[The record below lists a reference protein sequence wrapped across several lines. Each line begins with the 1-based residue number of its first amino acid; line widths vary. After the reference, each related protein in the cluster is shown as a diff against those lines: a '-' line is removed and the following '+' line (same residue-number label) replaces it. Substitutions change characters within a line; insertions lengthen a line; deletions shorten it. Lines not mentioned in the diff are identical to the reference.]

1 MGQKINPLGFRLGTT
16 QNHHSFWFAQPK
28 NYSEGLQEDKKI
40 RNCIK
45 NYIQKNRKKGSNRKM
60 ESDSSSEVITHIEI
74 QKEIDTIH
82 VIIHIGFP
90 NLLKKKGAIEELE
103 KDLQKEV
110 NSVNQRLN
118 IAIEKVKEPYR
129 QPNILAEYIA
139 FQLKNR
145 VSFRKAMKKAI
156 ELTKKADIKGIKI
169 QIAGLLGVKIWIF
182 NLKSFNIIAMLSHQ
196 YNKILKKKREFEISK
211 SKKPNFFYYI
221 LIFRKQHRGRMKEN
235 PAEAIIFVLVD
246 MLFKD
251 IEPQK
256 GIFEDK
262 KPLWSSK
269 IDRYA
274 RIGDVIIAVIKD
286 AVPQM
291 PLERSEVIRAVI
303 VRTRKEFKGDDGIII
318 RYDDNAAVIIDQ
330 KGNPKG
336 TRVFGAFSLAP
347 EILSHKRENINADM
361 NKKGTVRVVSTNY
374 TENIVK
380 ILLREGF
387 IESN

>member
-1 MGQKINPLGFRLGTT
+1 MKVQERILNLDSNNQINYKLKNMGQKINPLGFRLGTT

-118 IAIEKVKEPYR
+118 IAIEKVKEPY
-129 QPNILAEYIA
+129 NNLIFL
-139 FQLKNR
+139 

-221 LIFRKQHRGRMKEN
+221 LIYALQRYRTPKRN
-235 PAEAIIFVLVD
+235 I
-246 MLFKD
+246 
-251 IEPQK
+251 
-256 GIFEDK
+256 EDK

-336 TRVFGAFSLAP
+336 TRVFGAVAEELRELNLTKIVSLAP
-347 EILSHKRENINADM
+347 EVL
-361 NKKGTVRVVSTNY
+361 
-374 TENIVK
+374 
-380 ILLREGF
+380 
-387 IESN
+387 

>member
-1 MGQKINPLGFRLGTT
+1 MKVQERILNLVGGFKLKNMGQKINPLGFRLGTT
-16 QNHHSFWFAQPK
+16 QNHHSFWF
-28 NYSEGLQEDKKI
+28 EDKKI

-139 FQLKNR
+139 FQLKIDDR
-145 VSFRKAMKKAI
+145 IKKTRT
-156 ELTKKADIKGIKI
+156 LFFQKSLKKKK
-169 QIAGLLGVKIWIF
+169 K
-182 NLKSFNIIAMLSHQ
+182 KSFNIIAMLSHQ

-221 LIFRKQHRGRMKEN
+221 LIYALQRYRTPKRN
-235 PAEAIIFVLVD
+235 I
-246 MLFKD
+246 
-251 IEPQK
+251 
-256 GIFEDK
+256 EDK

-336 TRVFGAFSLAP
+336 TRVFGAVAEELRELNLTKIVSLAP
-347 EILSHKRENINADM
+347 EVL
-361 NKKGTVRVVSTNY
+361 
-374 TENIVK
+374 
-380 ILLREGF
+380 
-387 IESN
+387 

>member
-1 MGQKINPLGFRLGTT
+1 MKVQERILNLVGGFKLKNMGQKINPLGFRLGTT

-221 LIFRKQHRGRMKEN
+221 LIYALQNPKKEILKIKN
-235 PAEAIIFVLVD
+235 PGAAGN
-246 MLFKD
+246 
-251 IEPQK
+251 Q
-256 GIFEDK
+256 
-262 KPLWSSK
+262 
-269 IDRYA
+269 RYA

-336 TRVFGAFSLAP
+336 TRVFGAVAEELRELNLTKIVSLAP
-347 EILSHKRENINADM
+347 EVL
-361 NKKGTVRVVSTNY
+361 
-374 TENIVK
+374 
-380 ILLREGF
+380 
-387 IESN
+387 

>member
-1 MGQKINPLGFRLGTT
+1 
-16 QNHHSFWFAQPK
+16 
-28 NYSEGLQEDKKI
+28 
-40 RNCIK
+40 
-45 NYIQKNRKKGSNRKM
+45 
-60 ESDSSSEVITHIEI
+60 
-74 QKEIDTIH
+74 
-82 VIIHIGFP
+82 
-90 NLLKKKGAIEELE
+90 
-103 KDLQKEV
+103 
-110 NSVNQRLN
+110 
-118 IAIEKVKEPYR
+118 
-129 QPNILAEYIA
+129 

-221 LIFRKQHRGRMKEN
+221 LIYALQRYRTPKRN
-235 PAEAIIFVLVD
+235 I
-246 MLFKD
+246 
-251 IEPQK
+251 
-256 GIFEDK
+256 EDK

-336 TRVFGAFSLAP
+336 TRVFGAVAEELRELNLTKIVSLAP
-347 EILSHKRENINADM
+347 EVL
-361 NKKGTVRVVSTNY
+361 
-374 TENIVK
+374 
-380 ILLREGF
+380 
-387 IESN
+387 

>member
-1 MGQKINPLGFRLGTT
+1 MILNLMPYRASNIIEKYGTKINPLGFRLGTT

-40 RNCIK
+40 RN
-45 NYIQKNRKKGSNRKM
+45 NRKKGSNRKM

-182 NLKSFNIIAMLSHQ
+182 TRTLFFQKS
-196 YNKILKKKREFEISK
+196 LKKRRK
-211 SKKPNFFYYI
+211 NL
-221 LIFRKQHRGRMKEN
+221 LI
-235 PAEAIIFVLVD
+235 
-246 MLFKD
+246 
-251 IEPQK
+251 
-256 GIFEDK
+256 
-262 KPLWSSK
+262 
-269 IDRYA
+269 
-274 RIGDVIIAVIKD
+274 
-286 AVPQM
+286 
-291 PLERSEVIRAVI
+291 
-303 VRTRKEFKGDDGIII
+303 
-318 RYDDNAAVIIDQ
+318 
-330 KGNPKG
+330 
-336 TRVFGAFSLAP
+336 
-347 EILSHKRENINADM
+347 
-361 NKKGTVRVVSTNY
+361 
-374 TENIVK
+374 
-380 ILLREGF
+380 
-387 IESN
+387 

>member
-1 MGQKINPLGFRLGTT
+1 MKVQERILNLVGGFKLKNMGQKINPLGFRLGTT
-16 QNHHSFWFAQPK
+16 QNHHSFSQPK
-28 NYSEGLQEDKKI
+28 NYLK
-40 RNCIK
+40 
-45 NYIQKNRKKGSNRKM
+45 KKGSNRKM

-182 NLKSFNIIAMLSHQ
+182 NLVFQKS
-196 YNKILKKKREFEISK
+196 LKKEESIPLSIRF
-211 SKKPNFFYYI
+211 N
-221 LIFRKQHRGRMKEN
+221 EN
-235 PAEAIIFVLVD
+235 
-246 MLFKD
+246 
-251 IEPQK
+251 
-256 GIFEDK
+256 
-262 KPLWSSK
+262 
-269 IDRYA
+269 
-274 RIGDVIIAVIKD
+274 
-286 AVPQM
+286 
-291 PLERSEVIRAVI
+291 
-303 VRTRKEFKGDDGIII
+303 
-318 RYDDNAAVIIDQ
+318 
-330 KGNPKG
+330 
-336 TRVFGAFSLAP
+336 
-347 EILSHKRENINADM
+347 
-361 NKKGTVRVVSTNY
+361 
-374 TENIVK
+374 
-380 ILLREGF
+380 
-387 IESN
+387 

>member
-1 MGQKINPLGFRLGTT
+1 MKVQERILNLFKLVKPRARGLKNMGQKINPLGFRLGTT
-16 QNHHSFWFAQPK
+16 QNHHSFWF
-28 NYSEGLQEDKKI
+28 EDKKI

-221 LIFRKQHRGRMKEN
+221 LIYALQRYRTPKRN
-235 PAEAIIFVLVD
+235 I
-246 MLFKD
+246 
-251 IEPQK
+251 
-256 GIFEDK
+256 EDK

-269 IDRYA
+269 ID
-274 RIGDVIIAVIKD
+274 V
-286 AVPQM
+286 
-291 PLERSEVIRAVI
+291 SEVIRAVI

-336 TRVFGAFSLAP
+336 TRVFGAVAEELRELNLTKIVSLAP
-347 EILSHKRENINADM
+347 EVL
-361 NKKGTVRVVSTNY
+361 
-374 TENIVK
+374 
-380 ILLREGF
+380 
-387 IESN
+387 

>member
-1 MGQKINPLGFRLGTT
+1 MKVQERILNLVGRFQIGKKNMGQKINPLGFRLGTT
-16 QNHHSFWFAQPK
+16 PK
-28 NYSEGLQEDKKI
+28 SPFLLEDKKI

-60 ESDSSSEVITHIEI
+60 ESDSSSE
-74 QKEIDTIH
+74 
-82 VIIHIGFP
+82 
-90 NLLKKKGAIEELE
+90 KKGAIEELE

-110 NSVNQRLN
+110 NS
-118 IAIEKVKEPYR
+118 KPYR

-182 NLKSFNIIAMLSHQ
+182 TRTLFFQKSLKKRRNRSIHIHQ

-221 LIFRKQHRGRMKEN
+221 LIYALQRYRTPKRN
-235 PAEAIIFVLVD
+235 I
-246 MLFKD
+246 
-251 IEPQK
+251 
-256 GIFEDK
+256 EDK

-269 IDRYA
+269 ID
-274 RIGDVIIAVIKD
+274 V
-286 AVPQM
+286 
-291 PLERSEVIRAVI
+291 SEVIRAVI

-336 TRVFGAFSLAP
+336 TRVFGAVAEELRELNLTKIVSLAP

-361 NKKGTVRVVSTNY
+361 NKKGTVRVVSTNI

>member
-1 MGQKINPLGFRLGTT
+1 MKVQERILNLVGGFKLKNMGQKINPLGFRLGTT

-196 YNKILKKKREFEISK
+196 YNKILKKKREFEIK
-211 SKKPNFFYYI
+211 VKIKKPNFFYYI
-221 LIFRKQHRGRMKEN
+221 LIYALQRYRTPKRN
-235 PAEAIIFVLVD
+235 I
-246 MLFKD
+246 
-251 IEPQK
+251 
-256 GIFEDK
+256 EDK
-262 KPLWSSK
+262 KPL
-269 IDRYA
+269 RYA

-336 TRVFGAFSLAP
+336 TRVFGAVAEELRELNLTKIVSLAP
-347 EILSHKRENINADM
+347 EVL
-361 NKKGTVRVVSTNY
+361 
-374 TENIVK
+374 
-380 ILLREGF
+380 
-387 IESN
+387 

>member
-1 MGQKINPLGFRLGTT
+1 MKVQERILNLVGGFKLKNMGQKINPLGFRLGTT

-221 LIFRKQHRGRMKEN
+221 LIYALQRYRTPKRN
-235 PAEAIIFVLVD
+235 I
-246 MLFKD
+246 
-251 IEPQK
+251 
-256 GIFEDK
+256 EDK
-262 KPLWSSK
+262 KPLTLLNVA
-269 IDRYA
+269 DNRAAGNQRYA

-318 RYDDNAAVIIDQ
+318 RYDDNAALL
-330 KGNPKG
+330 KSKKK
-336 TRVFGAFSLAP
+336 L
-347 EILSHKRENINADM
+347 KRENINADM
-361 NKKGTVRVVSTNY
+361 NKKGTVRVVSTNI

>member
-1 MGQKINPLGFRLGTT
+1 MKVQERILNLVGGFKLKNMGQKINPLGFRL
-16 QNHHSFWFAQPK
+16 WK
-28 NYSEGLQEDKKI
+28 IKKYGI
-40 RNCIK
+40 
-45 NYIQKNRKKGSNRKM
+45 NRKKGSNRKM

-221 LIFRKQHRGRMKEN
+221 LIYALQRYRTPKRN
-235 PAEAIIFVLVD
+235 I
-246 MLFKD
+246 
-251 IEPQK
+251 
-256 GIFEDK
+256 EDK

-336 TRVFGAFSLAP
+336 TRVFGAVAEELRELNLTKIVSLAP
-347 EILSHKRENINADM
+347 EILSHKRENIVFMGKDTIADLLTSIRNADM
-361 NKKGTVRVVSTNY
+361 NKKGTVRVVSTNI

>member
-1 MGQKINPLGFRLGTT
+1 MKVQERILNLVGGFKLKNMGQKINPLGFRLGTT

-196 YNKILKKKREFEISK
+196 YNKILKKKREFEIK
-211 SKKPNFFYYI
+211 VKIKKPNFFYYI
-221 LIFRKQHRGRMKEN
+221 LIYALQRYRTPKRN
-235 PAEAIIFVLVD
+235 I
-246 MLFKD
+246 
-251 IEPQK
+251 
-256 GIFEDK
+256 EDK

-330 KGNPKG
+330 KGNPKELEELNL
-336 TRVFGAFSLAP
+336 TKIVSLAP
-347 EILSHKRENINADM
+347 EILSHKRENMLIIE
-361 NKKGTVRVVSTNY
+361 KLGGT
-374 TENIVK
+374 
-380 ILLREGF
+380 
-387 IESN
+387 